1 MGNFYHLLF
10 ENDLFLSFEMCQVLE
25 GRVLFSEKTK
35 EKGGGKA
42 GRAGLLG
49 EALEG
54 PQPGGYVGMLP
65 SGQRPLKL
73 PWLTHS

>member
-1 MGNFYHLLF
+1 MRRQRRR
-10 ENDLFLSFEMCQVLE
+10 E
-25 GRVLFSEKTK
+25 
-35 EKGGGKA
+35 GGKA

>member
-35 EKGGGKA
+35 EKGGGGRPA
-42 GRAGLLG
+42 GPVYWVKLWKGRRRAD
-49 EALEG
+49 
-54 PQPGGYVGMLP
+54 M
-65 SGQRPLKL
+65 
-73 PWLTHS
+73 